1 MISTKKAAR
10 FGASCAALALC
21 IGLAAP
27 AHATDEDLWKH
38 QIGIRLANVRS
49 LVAFDADSNFF
60 LAGYRGNIGN
70 ENVWFSK
77 YDVSGVLLWRRQLAT
92 PEIDRVNGIATDA
105 DGNVYLAGETEGSLA
120 GANRGDFD
128 AWVAKYDAEGTEL
141 WARQIGSDDFDN
153 ARSVAVYPSG
163 NVYLAGSTSGALAGR
178 PRSSSNAW
186 AMKLDASGTEI
197 WRRQFGTVNGTP
209 AQAVAADLAGNAFVA
224 GYTTGAFWGG
234 SRGSFD
240 GWVTKLDGAGKELW
254 RRQFGTK
261 FNDFVSGV
269 ATDQAGNVIVAGEAE
284 AAFAGPVRG
293 SSDAI
298 LIKYDGSGREVWRR
312 QFGTLVEDSAR
323 NLTTDVEGNI
333 YLIGTAGTDVY
344 AWAIRCD
351 ASGRILWR
359 TQVRIDD

>member
-1 MISTKKAAR
+1 M
-10 FGASCAALALC
+10 
-21 IGLAAP
+21 
-27 AHATDEDLWKH
+27 
-38 QIGIRLANVRS
+38 
-49 LVAFDADSNFF
+49 
-60 LAGYRGNIGN
+60 
-70 ENVWFSK
+70 
-77 YDVSGVLLWRRQLAT
+77 
-92 PEIDRVNGIATDA
+92 
-105 DGNVYLAGETEGSLA
+105 
-120 GANRGDFD
+120 
-128 AWVAKYDAEGTEL
+128 
-141 WARQIGSDDFDN
+141 
-153 ARSVAVYPSG
+153 
-163 NVYLAGSTSGALAGR
+163 
-178 PRSSSNAW
+178 
-186 AMKLDASGTEI
+186 
-197 WRRQFGTVNGTP
+197 
-209 AQAVAADLAGNAFVA
+209 
-224 GYTTGAFWGG
+224 
-234 SRGSFD
+234 
-240 GWVTKLDGAGKELW
+240 TKLDGAGKELW

-333 YLIGTAGTDVY
+333 YLIGAAGTDVY